1 MMEKHTPEISDYD
14 ERFYYCIKH
23 SNPELW
29 RTSVPR
35 IVRHL
40 CRGQRGEK
48 GLVLTW
54 MAIHYLIVLWSAEG
68 RSDFGVRDIAEEAGV
83 GRNQLT
89 GPDGYIQQLVTLGL
103 LHIVGSRRIP
113 GLKEPRPVYAIDL
126 LDLERRSMRLV
137 PDILNSKGVRP
148 PPRPARSP
156 EQLALFDASASTE
169 QDSQPHQPAPA
180 LHPREAATHANGTAT
195 HANGTEQPWG
205 VPATN
210 VSGTAAT
217 ETVTAM
223 HQEEPDGVQTVTG
236 AHYEE
241 PGMHAGM
248 PETHQN
254 APGIA
259 PDRDI
264 EGGIERAREKKE
276 REKAPTREKISEAQQ
291 QQPADTAQSIQ
302 AIAAETARAVVL
314 EVLKG
319 INLPHPNDTSTP
331 EAPDIPPTPQ
341 DEPPLPAS
349 PLDLWRADREHI
361 SQRDTYQ
368 LEMLARS
375 YDSATG
381 GYGAYWLGRAVMM
394 ADYCLAPK
402 GQPVTVQYVR
412 GILKRW
418 SRPDVA
424 WGSDLDV
431 TDTEHEWASSAPP
444 QAPASASSTPAS
456 VRLSPEQQAH
466 PAIQTFFAVTGQH
479 AGTLDHELAELITTT
494 VPADDQ
500 TTWRTV
506 LTDWKANGWNRA
518 NVRGM
523 LDRYRRAS
531 GQEDPDRVSA
541 APIHNAGLDPVQYGH
556 WLGMFREARDKGGPS
571 AARRVLEQFSAWMQ
585 QRSEEARP

>member
-1 MMEKHTPEISDYD
+1 MIDKHTSEIRDTD
-14 ERFYYCIKH
+14 DRFYYCIKH

-89 GPDGYIQQLVTLGL
+89 GPEGYIQQLVNLGL
-103 LHIVGSRRIP
+103 LHIVGARRIP

-126 LDLERRSMRLV
+126 LDLERRSMKLV
-137 PDILNSKGVRP
+137 PDILNSRGVRP
-148 PPRPARSP
+148 PPRPAHSP
-156 EQLALFDASASTE
+156 EQLALFDTSTGS
-169 QDSQPHQPAPA
+169 DGASQPPQPAPGM
-180 LHPREAATHANGTAT
+180 HANGTAT
-195 HANGTEQPWG
+195 HANGTEQPWEVTG
-205 VPATN
+205 THQ
-210 VSGTAAT
+210 SGTAAP
-217 ETVTAM
+217 A
-223 HQEEPDGVQTVTG
+223 TVTG
-236 AHYEE
+236 I
-241 PGMHAGM
+241 HANGTDELQTV
-248 PETHQN
+248 PDRHAFGPAAHQN
-254 APGIA
+254 APVIA
-259 PDRDI
+259 PERDI
-264 EGGIERAREKKE
+264 EREKEREKDKKE
-276 REKAPTREKISEAQQ
+276 REKAPTHEKISAEQPPQQ
-291 QQPADTAQSIQ
+291 DETAQSIQ
-302 AIAAETARAVVL
+302 AIAAETAKAVVL
-314 EVLKG
+314 EILRG

-331 EAPDIPPTPQ
+331 EAPNIPPTPQ

-375 YDSATG
+375 HDSTTG
-381 GYGAYWLGRAVMM
+381 GYGAYWLGRAIMM
-394 ADYCLAPK
+394 ADYCLTPK

-418 SRPDVA
+418 ARPDVA

-431 TDTEHEWASSAPP
+431 TDTEHEWASSTPQ
-444 QAPASASSTPAS
+444 QAPTSASSAPVSA
-456 VRLSPEQQAH
+456 RLSPEQQNH
-466 PAIQTFFAVTGQH
+466 PAIQTFFAITGQH
-479 AGTLDHELAELITTT
+479 AGTLDHELAELIIST

-500 TTWRTV
+500 ATWRTV

-523 LDRYRRAS
+523 LDRYRRAT

-541 APIHNAGLDPVQYGH
+541 SPIHNAGLDPVQYGH
-556 WLGMFREARDKGGPS
+556 WLGMFRDAQDKGGPA
-571 AARRVLEQFSAWMQ
+571 AARRVLEQFNAWLQQ
-585 QRSEEARP
+585 QRGEEGKQ